1 MSYAS
6 ESGHWYKRDGTTCYT
21 LTGKNGKTRNTTL
34 RDARKLE
41 LVPSVTEIMKVMA
54 KPGLERWKQEQVKL
68 SALTLP
74 RIKGETLD
82 EFSRRIDSD
91 ASKQALDAQK
101 LGTGIHGAI
110 ERYFQGQEVKEHKK
124 IVEQLIIVLRDEFGD
139 QKWSS
144 EKSFS
149 HHFGFGGKVDIHSNE
164 WVIDFKTKDFKKE
177 DMKRKFTIT
186 DNLIQLSAY
195 KLGLKVNNAK
205 LANIFIS
212 RTETGLIKVEK
223 HEKEL
228 NFLFVTLL
236 NFWKKLK
243 EYDSGYTQD
252 NMEPQ
257 QEVNLNDCRKKRK
270 QIK

>member
-1 MSYAS
+1 
-6 ESGHWYKRDGTTCYT
+6 
-21 LTGKNGKTRNTTL
+21 
-34 RDARKLE
+34 
-41 LVPSVTEIMKVMA
+41 MKVMA

-74 RIKGETLD
+74 QVKGETLD

-101 LGTGIHGAI
+101 LGTSIHGAI
-110 ERYFQGQEVKEHKK
+110 ERHFQGKEVTEHKE
-124 IVEQLIIVLRDEFGD
+124 IVRRLIMVLQDEFGD
-139 QKWSS
+139 QDWSS

-164 WVIDFKTKDFKKE
+164 WVIDFKTKDFTQE
-177 DMKRKFTIT
+177 DMKKKFSIT

-195 KLGLKVNNAK
+195 KLGLGVDEANI
-205 LANIFIS
+205 ANIFIS
-212 RTETGLIKVEK
+212 RTESGLIKVEK

-252 NMEPQ
+252 NMKPQ
-257 QEVNLNDCRKKRK
+257 QEVNLNDCRKKRE